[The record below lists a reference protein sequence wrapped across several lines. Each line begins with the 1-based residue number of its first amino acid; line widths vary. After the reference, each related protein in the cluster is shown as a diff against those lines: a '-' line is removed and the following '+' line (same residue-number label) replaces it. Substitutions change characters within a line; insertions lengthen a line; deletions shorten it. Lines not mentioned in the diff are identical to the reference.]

1 MGSKPTENKGK
12 KFQAPKRLS
21 RESRVME
28 GGLGETTACR
38 RGSFGQP
45 KTLANTSVPPN
56 SETSSFPFCF
66 VFVVWGRLGSTQL
79 SERKDS
85 KLHSFYLP
93 CRTFCADPPSPIPPP
108 TLPAPERLMAAP
120 SPLALTL
127 IILAL
132 MAVASAPL
140 AGAQEYGEP
149 MNIVPALPPKPC
161 PKFTIAH
168 IAVSI
173 DGSPSR
179 GAGGLRESREWQA
192 GGLLGLLF
200 LGPQGGAG
208 GDILVPGENK
218 GLEQDTN
225 HVIWGHDPRKVQDSP
240 CL

>member
-1 MGSKPTENKGK
+1 MGSKPTENKVK

-21 RESRVME
+21 REHRVMQ
-28 GGLGETTACR
+28 GGLGEITACR
-38 RGSFGQP
+38 RGVLADP
-45 KTLANTSVPPN
+45 KHPRTQAYLLIPKRQV
-56 SETSSFPFCF
+56 FPFVLF
-66 VFVVWGRLGSTQL
+66 LLFGTMLGSTQL

-173 DGSPSR
+173 DGSPLR

-208 GDILVPGENK
+208 GDILVPRENK
-218 GLEQDTN
+218 GLDQDTN